1 MSEKEEV
8 VLKILDY
15 LNEIEVRATY
25 GAVAEVLGV
34 LPRSVGQQFLGEKRP
49 YASWVVREDTGLP
62 TDYLEDQLHPK
73 LLSKKSLIKS
83 GSVLR
88 RNIGLSQSI

>member
-34 LPRSVGQQFLGEKRP
+34 LPRSVGQQFLGARILADSTP
-49 YASWVVREDTGLP
+49 LTC
-62 TDYLEDQLHPK
+62 
-73 LLSKKSLIKS
+73 KK
-83 GSVLR
+83 VLQSSR
-88 RNIGLSQSI
+88 SQAYNP

>member
-1 MSEKEEV
+1 MSAKEEV
-8 VLKILDY
+8 VLKILGY

-62 TDYLEDQLHPK
+62 TDYLEDQRGCRISP
-73 LLSKKSLIKS
+73 
-83 GSVLR
+83 R
-88 RNIGLSQSI
+88 PSQF

>member
-1 MSEKEEV
+1 MNTKQELV
-8 VLKILDY
+8 IAILDY
-15 LNEIEVRATY
+15 LNELEVRATY

-62 TDYLEDQLHPK
+62 TDYLEEQLHPK
-73 LLSKKSLIKS
+73 ILSKKSIIKS
-83 GSVLR
+83 GAVLR
-88 RNIGLSQSI
+88 RNMRLDKDT

>member
-1 MSEKEEV
+1 MGVKKE
-8 VLKILDY
+8 LISKILDY
-15 LNEIEVRATY
+15 LNETEVRATY

-62 TDYLEDQLHPK
+62 TDYSEEQLHPK
-73 LLSKKSLIKS
+73 LLCKKSLIKS
-83 GSVLR
+83 GAVLR
-88 RNIGLSQSI
+88 RNMGLSKNT